1 MPLLKKIAVAAL
13 ISLSAGSALAQSSD
27 KPYPDKPITYV
38 VPYTPGGTNDNIARI
53 IARHLG
59 ERLGQPVVV
68 ENKPGAAG
76 TLGAAYV
83 AHAAADGYTL
93 LNASIGNLAIAPQ
106 LVPVQF
112 DPFKDLTPVAHLA
125 ASRSVIAVNPKL
137 PIHSIAQL
145 ISYAKAHPGQLTY
158 GTSGNGTPGHI
169 STEYLKLLAGIDL
182 VHVPYK
188 GSAQAL
194 TDATAGHIDLVS
206 DPLANTFVQA
216 GKLRGLA
223 FFGTDEAPDLP
234 GVPALTETYPQWK
247 FSGSFVAMAPAGTP
261 PELLVTIRKAFD
273 DVLAEPST
281 INELKALGMAP
292 QRLDT
297 EQTAALIRST
307 HDLSK
312 QIIAEAHIKAD

>member
-1 MPLLKKIAVAAL
+1 MHFFKKLTAAAL
-13 ISLSAGSALAQSSD
+13 LALTAGTAMAQ
-27 KPYPDKPITYV
+27 YPDKPITYV

-59 ERLGQPVVV
+59 ERLGQPIVV

-76 TLGAAYV
+76 TVGAAYV
-83 AHAAADGYTL
+83 AHATADGYTL

-106 LVPVQF
+106 LVAVQF

-125 ASRSVIAVNPKL
+125 GSRSVIAVNPKL
-137 PIHSIAQL
+137 PIHSIAEL
-145 ISYAKAHPGQLTY
+145 VSYAKAHPGELTY

-169 STEYLKLLAGIDL
+169 STEYLKLLAGIDM

-223 FFGTDEAPDLP
+223 FFGTETAPDLP
-234 GVPALTETYPQWK
+234 GIPALTETYPEWK
-247 FSGSFVAMAPAGTP
+247 FSGAFLAMAPAGTP
-261 PELLVTIRKAFD
+261 PAVLETLRKAFD
-273 DVLAEPST
+273 DALAEPST
-281 INELKALGMAP
+281 ISELKALGMAP
-292 QRLDT
+292 QRLST
-297 EQTAALIRST
+297 EDSEAIIQNT

-312 QIIAEAHIKAD
+312 EIIEKAHIKAG

>member
-1 MPLLKKIAVAAL
+1 MHFFKKLTAAAL
-13 ISLSAGSALAQSSD
+13 LALTAGTAMAQ
-27 KPYPDKPITYV
+27 YPDKPITYV

-59 ERLGQPVVV
+59 ERLGHPIVV

-76 TLGAAYV
+76 TVGAAYV
-83 AHAAADGYTL
+83 AHATADGYTL

-106 LVPVQF
+106 LVAVQF

-125 ASRSVIAVNPKL
+125 GSRSVIAVNPKL
-137 PIHSIAQL
+137 PIRSIAEL
-145 ISYAKAHPGQLTY
+145 VSYAKAHPGELTY

-169 STEYLKLLAGIDL
+169 STEYLKLLAGIDM

-223 FFGTDEAPDLP
+223 FFGTETAPDLP
-234 GVPALTETYPQWK
+234 GIPALTETYPEWK
-247 FSGSFVAMAPAGTP
+247 FSGAFLAMAPAGTP
-261 PELLVTIRKAFD
+261 PAVLETLRKAFD

-281 INELKALGMAP
+281 ISELKALGMAP
-292 QRLDT
+292 QRLST
-297 EQTAALIRST
+297 EDSEAIIQNT

-312 QIIAEAHIKAD
+312 EIIEKAHIKAG

>member
-1 MPLLKKIAVAAL
+1 MNLLKKLTVAAL
-13 ISLSAGSALAQSSD
+13 VALCASTALAQ
-27 KPYPDKPITYV
+27 YPDKPITYV

-59 ERLGQPVVV
+59 ERLGQPIVV

-106 LVPVQF
+106 LLAVQF
-112 DPFKDLTPVAHLA
+112 DPFNDLTPVAHLA
-125 ASRSVIAVNPKL
+125 GSRSVIAVNPAL
-137 PIHSIAQL
+137 PIHSIAEL
-145 ISYAKAHPGQLTY
+145 IAYAKAHPGELTY

-194 TDATAGHIDLVS
+194 SDATAGHIDLVS

-223 FFGTDEAPDLP
+223 YFGTDEAPDLP
-234 GVPALTETYPQWK
+234 GIPSLTETYPQWK
-247 FSGSFVAMAPAGTP
+247 FSGSYLAMAPAGTP
-261 PELLVTIRKAFD
+261 PDVLASIRQAFD
-273 DVLAEPST
+273 DVLAEPET
-281 INELKALGMAP
+281 ISELKALGMAP
-292 QRLDT
+292 QRLST
-297 EQTAALIRST
+297 EQSAALIRAT
-307 HDLSK
+307 HDVSQ
-312 QIIAEAHIKAD
+312 QIIAQAHIKAG

>member
-1 MPLLKKIAVAAL
+1 MHFFKKLTAVALLAL
-13 ISLSAGSALAQSSD
+13 TASTAMAQ
-27 KPYPDKPITYV
+27 YPDKPITYV

-59 ERLGQPVVV
+59 ERLGQPIVV

-76 TLGAAYV
+76 TVGAAYV
-83 AHAAADGYTL
+83 AHATADGYTL

-106 LVPVQF
+106 LVAVQF

-125 ASRSVIAVNPKL
+125 GSRSVIAVNPKL
-137 PIHSIAQL
+137 PIHSIAEL
-145 ISYAKAHPGQLTY
+145 VSYAKSHPGELTY

-169 STEYLKLLAGIDL
+169 STEYLKLLAGIDM

-223 FFGTDEAPDLP
+223 FFGTETAPDLP
-234 GVPALTETYPQWK
+234 GIPALTETYPEWK
-247 FSGSFVAMAPAGTP
+247 FSGAFLAMAPAGTP
-261 PELLVTIRKAFD
+261 PAVLETLRKAFD

-281 INELKALGMAP
+281 ISELKALGMAP
-292 QRLDT
+292 QRLST
-297 EQTAALIRST
+297 EDSEAIIQNT

-312 QIIAEAHIKAD
+312 EIIEKAHIKAG

>member
-1 MPLLKKIAVAAL
+1 MHLFQTLAAATLLLLNAA
-13 ISLSAGSALAQSSD
+13 SAMAQ
-27 KPYPDKPITYV
+27 YPDKPITYV

-76 TLGAAYV
+76 TLGAAFV
-83 AHAAADGYTL
+83 AHAAPDGYTL

-125 ASRSVIAVNPKL
+125 GSRSVIAVNPQL
-137 PIHSIAQL
+137 PIHSIAEL
-145 ISYAKAHPGQLTY
+145 IAYAKANPGKLTY

-223 FFGTDEAPDLP
+223 FFGTEQAPDLP
-234 GVPALTETYPQWK
+234 GIPSLTETFKEWK
-247 FSGSFVAMAPAGTP
+247 FSGSFLAMAPANTP
-261 PELLVTIRKAFD
+261 PEVLKTLRQAFD
-273 DVLAEPST
+273 DVLARPET
-281 INELKALGMAP
+281 IAELKKLGMAP
-292 QRLDT
+292 QRLST
-297 EQTAALIRST
+297 EQSDALIHST
-307 HDLSK
+307 HDLSRE
-312 QIIAEAHIKAD
+312 IIEKANIKAG

>member
-1 MPLLKKIAVAAL
+1 MHFFKKLTAAAL
-13 ISLSAGSALAQSSD
+13 LALTAGTAMAQ
-27 KPYPDKPITYV
+27 YPDKPITYV

-59 ERLGQPVVV
+59 ERLGQPIVV

-76 TLGAAYV
+76 TVGAAYV
-83 AHAAADGYTL
+83 AHATADGYTL

-106 LVPVQF
+106 LVAVQF
-112 DPFKDLTPVAHLA
+112 DPFKDLMPVAHLA
-125 ASRSVIAVNPKL
+125 GSRSVIAVNPKL
-137 PIHSIAQL
+137 PIHSIAEL
-145 ISYAKAHPGQLTY
+145 VSYAKAHPGELTY

-169 STEYLKLLAGIDL
+169 STEYLKLLAGIDM

-223 FFGTDEAPDLP
+223 FFGTETAPDLP
-234 GVPALTETYPQWK
+234 GIPALTETYPEWK
-247 FSGSFVAMAPAGTP
+247 FSGAFLAMAPAGTP
-261 PELLVTIRKAFD
+261 PAVLETLRKAFD

-281 INELKALGMAP
+281 ISELKALGMAP
-292 QRLDT
+292 QRLST
-297 EQTAALIRST
+297 EDSEAIIQNT

-312 QIIAEAHIKAD
+312 EIIEKAHIKAG

>member
-1 MPLLKKIAVAAL
+1 MHLIKKITAAAL
-13 ISLSAGSALAQSSD
+13 LSFTAATAWAQ
-27 KPYPDKPITYV
+27 YPDKPITYV

-53 IARHLG
+53 VARHLG
-59 ERLGQPVVV
+59 EKLGQPVVV

-83 AHAAADGYTL
+83 AHAPADGYTL

-106 LVPVQF
+106 LVAVQF
-112 DPFKDLTPVAHLA
+112 DPVKDLTPVAHLA
-125 ASRSVIAVNPKL
+125 GSRSVIAVNPKL
-137 PIHSIAQL
+137 PIKSIEELVA
-145 ISYAKAHPGQLTY
+145 YAKAHPGKLTY

-169 STEYLKLLAGIDL
+169 STEYLKLLAGIDM

-206 DPLANTFVQA
+206 DPLANGFVQA

-234 GVPALTETYPQWK
+234 GIPALTETYPQWK
-247 FSGSFVAMAPAGTP
+247 FSGAFLAMAPSSTP
-261 PELLVTIRKAFD
+261 PEVLEKIRKAFD
-273 DVLAEPST
+273 EVLAEPTT
-281 INELKALGMAP
+281 ISELKALGMAP
-292 QRLDT
+292 QRLST
-297 EQTAALIRST
+297 EQSEAVIQST
-307 HDLSK
+307 YALSK
-312 QIIAEAHIKAD
+312 EIIAQAHIKAD

>member
-1 MPLLKKIAVAAL
+1 MHSLKKITATVLLAL
-13 ISLSAGSALAQSSD
+13 TAGTALAQ
-27 KPYPDKPITYV
+27 YPDKPITYV

-59 ERLGQPVVV
+59 DRLGQPIVV

-83 AHAAADGYTL
+83 AHADADGYTL

-106 LVPVQF
+106 LMPVQF

-125 ASRSVIAVNPKL
+125 GSRSVIAVNPQL
-137 PIHSIAQL
+137 PIHSIEEL
-145 ISYAKAHPGQLTY
+145 VTYAKAHPGQLTY

-169 STEYLKLLAGIDL
+169 STEYLKLLAGIDM

-223 FFGTDEAPDLP
+223 FFGTEQAPDLP
-234 GVPALTETYPQWK
+234 GIPALTESFPQWK
-247 FSGSFVAMAPAGTP
+247 FSGSFLAMAPTGTP
-261 PELLVTIRKAFD
+261 QDVLEVIRKAFD
-273 DVLAEPST
+273 EVLSEPTT

-292 QRLDT
+292 QLLTT
-297 EQTAALIRST
+297 EQSESLIQST

-312 QIIAEAHIKAD
+312 QIIAQANIKAG

>member
-1 MPLLKKIAVAAL
+1 MHFFKKLTAAAL
-13 ISLSAGSALAQSSD
+13 LALTAGTAMAQ
-27 KPYPDKPITYV
+27 YPDKPITYV

-59 ERLGQPVVV
+59 ERLGQPIVV

-76 TLGAAYV
+76 TVGAAYV
-83 AHAAADGYTL
+83 AHATADGYTL

-106 LVPVQF
+106 LVAVQF

-125 ASRSVIAVNPKL
+125 GSRSVIAVNPKL
-137 PIHSIAQL
+137 PIHSIAEL
-145 ISYAKAHPGQLTY
+145 VSYAKAHPGELTY

-169 STEYLKLLAGIDL
+169 STEYLKLLAGIDM

-223 FFGTDEAPDLP
+223 FFGTDTAPDLP
-234 GVPALTETYPQWK
+234 GIPALTETYPEWK
-247 FSGSFVAMAPAGTP
+247 FSGAFLAMAPAGTP
-261 PELLVTIRKAFD
+261 PAVLETLRKAFD

-281 INELKALGMAP
+281 ISELKALGMAP
-292 QRLDT
+292 QRLST
-297 EQTAALIRST
+297 EDSEAIIQNT

-312 QIIAEAHIKAD
+312 EIIEKAHIKAG

>member
-1 MPLLKKIAVAAL
+1 MHFFKKLTAAAL
-13 ISLSAGSALAQSSD
+13 LALTAGTAMAQ
-27 KPYPDKPITYV
+27 YPDKPITYV

-59 ERLGQPVVV
+59 ERLGQPIVV

-76 TLGAAYV
+76 TVGAAYV
-83 AHAAADGYTL
+83 AHATADGYTL

-106 LVPVQF
+106 LVAVQF

-125 ASRSVIAVNPKL
+125 GSRSVIAVNPKL
-137 PIHSIAQL
+137 PIHSIAEL
-145 ISYAKAHPGQLTY
+145 VSYAKAHPGELTY

-169 STEYLKLLAGIDL
+169 STEYLKLLAGIDM

-223 FFGTDEAPDLP
+223 FFGTETAPDLP
-234 GVPALTETYPQWK
+234 GIPALTETYPEWK
-247 FSGSFVAMAPAGTP
+247 FSGAFLAMAPAGTP
-261 PELLVTIRKAFD
+261 PAVLETLRKAFD

-281 INELKALGMAP
+281 ISELKALGMAP
-292 QRLDT
+292 QRLST
-297 EQTAALIRST
+297 EDSEAIIQNT

-312 QIIAEAHIKAD
+312 EIIEKAHIKAG

>member
-1 MPLLKKIAVAAL
+1 MHFLKKTATAVL
-13 ISLSAGSALAQSSD
+13 ISLTAGTALASSAD
-27 KPYPDKPITYV
+27 TPYPAKPITYV

-76 TLGAAYV
+76 TLGAAHV
-83 AHAAADGYTL
+83 AHADADGYTL
-93 LNASIGNLAIAPQ
+93 LNASVGNLAIAPQ

-125 ASRSVIAVNPKL
+125 GSRSVIAVNPRL
-137 PIHSIAQL
+137 PIHSIAEL
-145 ISYAKAHPGQLTY
+145 VSYAKAHPGQLTY

-223 FFGTDEAPDLP
+223 FFGTDQAPDLP
-234 GVPALTETYPQWK
+234 GVPPLTDSYPQWT

-261 PELLVTIRKAFD
+261 PDVLATIRKAFD
-273 DVLAEPST
+273 DVLSEPST
-281 INELKALGMAP
+281 ISELKALGMAP
-292 QRLDT
+292 QRLST
-297 EQTAALIRST
+297 EQTAALIQGT

-312 QIIAEAHIKAD
+312 DIIAQAHIKAD

>member
-1 MPLLKKIAVAAL
+1 MHFFKKLTAAAL
-13 ISLSAGSALAQSSD
+13 LALTAGTAMAQ
-27 KPYPDKPITYV
+27 YPDKPITYV

-59 ERLGQPVVV
+59 ERLGQPIVV

-76 TLGAAYV
+76 TVGAAYV
-83 AHAAADGYTL
+83 AHATADGYTL

-106 LVPVQF
+106 LVAVQF

-125 ASRSVIAVNPKL
+125 GSRSVIAVNPKL
-137 PIHSIAQL
+137 PIHSIAEL
-145 ISYAKAHPGQLTY
+145 VSYAKAHPGELTY

-169 STEYLKLLAGIDL
+169 STEYLKLLAGIDM

-223 FFGTDEAPDLP
+223 FFGTDTAPDLP
-234 GVPALTETYPQWK
+234 GIPALTETYPEWK
-247 FSGSFVAMAPAGTP
+247 FSGAFLAMAPAGTP
-261 PELLVTIRKAFD
+261 PAVLETLRKAFD

-281 INELKALGMAP
+281 LSELKALGMAP
-292 QRLDT
+292 QRLST
-297 EQTAALIRST
+297 EDSEAIIQNT

-312 QIIAEAHIKAD
+312 EIIEKAHIKAG

>member
-1 MPLLKKIAVAAL
+1 MRLFRKVAVAAL
-13 ISLSAGSALAQSSD
+13 LAFTAGNAMAA
-27 KPYPDKPITYV
+27 YPEKPITYV

-68 ENKPGAAG
+68 ENRPGAAG
-76 TLGAAYV
+76 TLGAAFV

-106 LVPVQF
+106 LMSVQF
-112 DPFKDLTPVAHLA
+112 DPFKDLVPVAHLA
-125 ASRSVIAVNPKL
+125 GSRSVIAVNPQL
-137 PIHSIAQL
+137 PIHSIAEL
-145 ISYAKAHPGQLTY
+145 VTYAKANPGKLTY

-169 STEYLKLLAGIDL
+169 STEYLKLLAGIDM

-194 TDATAGHIDLVS
+194 TDATAGHIDVVS

-223 FFGTDEAPDLP
+223 FFGTEQAPDLP
-234 GVPALTETYPQWK
+234 GIPSLTETWPEWK
-247 FSGSFVAMAPAGTP
+247 FSGSFLAMAPTGTP
-261 PELLVTIRKAFD
+261 PEVLTTIRQAFD
-273 DVLAEPST
+273 EVLAQPET
-281 INELKALGMAP
+281 LAELRKLGMAP
-292 QRLDT
+292 QRLST
-297 EQTAALIRST
+297 EQSEALIRT
-307 HDLSK
+307 TRDLSAE
-312 QIIAEAHIKAD
+312 IIEKAHIKAG

>member
-1 MPLLKKIAVAAL
+1 MHFFKKLTAAAL
-13 ISLSAGSALAQSSD
+13 LALTAGTAMAQ
-27 KPYPDKPITYV
+27 YPDKPITYV

-59 ERLGQPVVV
+59 ERLGQPIVV

-76 TLGAAYV
+76 TVGAAYV
-83 AHAAADGYTL
+83 AHATADGYTL

-106 LVPVQF
+106 LVAVQF

-125 ASRSVIAVNPKL
+125 GSRSVIAVNPKL
-137 PIHSIAQL
+137 PIHSIAEL
-145 ISYAKAHPGQLTY
+145 VSYAKAHPGELTY

-169 STEYLKLLAGIDL
+169 STEYLKLLAGIDM

-223 FFGTDEAPDLP
+223 FFGTETAPDLP
-234 GVPALTETYPQWK
+234 GIPALTETYPEWK
-247 FSGSFVAMAPAGTP
+247 FSGAFLAMAPAGTP
-261 PELLVTIRKAFD
+261 PAVLETLRKAFD

-281 INELKALGMAP
+281 LSELKALGMAP
-292 QRLDT
+292 QRLST
-297 EQTAALIRST
+297 EDSEAIIQNT

-312 QIIAEAHIKAD
+312 EIIEKAHIKAG

>member
-1 MPLLKKIAVAAL
+1 MHLLKNVVAAAL
-13 ISLSAGSALAQSSD
+13 ISLTAGTALAQ
-27 KPYPDKPITYV
+27 YPDKPITYV

-53 IARHLG
+53 VARHLG

-83 AHAAADGYTL
+83 AHAAADGYTV

-125 ASRSVIAVNPKL
+125 GSRSVIAVNPKL
-137 PIHSIAQL
+137 PIHSIAEL
-145 ISYAKAHPGQLTY
+145 VSYAKAHPGALTY

-234 GVPALTETYPQWK
+234 GVPALTESYPQWK

-261 PELLVTIRKAFD
+261 PELLATLRTAFD
-273 DVLAEPST
+273 EVLAEPST
-281 INELKALGMAP
+281 ISELKALGMAP
-292 QRLDT
+292 QRLST
-297 EQTAALIRST
+297 EQTTALIQST

-312 QIIAEAHIKAD
+312 DIIAQAHITAD